1 MYHPGTSLHL
11 FKRRAPGYDRNRST
25 AVDDDAP
32 IRLEDLVTDEDLR
45 ELFELSARV
54 IAECAALRHT
64 RLPTE
69 FHEVE

>member
-1 MYHPGTSLHL
+1 
-11 FKRRAPGYDRNRST
+11 
-25 AVDDDAP
+25 VDADDAP

>member
-1 MYHPGTSLHL
+1 VHL
-11 FKRRAPGYDRNRST
+11 FKRRTCGYDRNRST
-25 AVDDDAP
+25 AVDADDAP